1 MTTMRA
7 FTAGHD
13 DTGYTRGVVDFPIE
27 QLGDGDV
34 VVRVHY
40 SGINFKDGLA
50 GSEKGKVARLD
61 PIIPGIDL
69 AGEVVES
76 SDPSVAV
83 GSLVIAHGYDIGVSH
98 HGGYAELAHVKP
110 EWVVPLPHGLDPRTA

>member
-1 MTTMRA
+1 MRA

-76 SDPSVAV
+76 SDRVFEEAAVRAVAKWRFEP
-83 GSLVIAHGYDIGVSH
+83 GRRDGR
-98 HGGYAELAHVKP
+98 
-110 EWVVPLPHGLDPRTA
+110 VVRFRMAVPIVFALNAD